1 MLKGAGELDLVR
13 FLAIISYQMG
23 LSHRTTMKYLRDLEE
38 LDFIVVD
45 EIAGIIREVKK
56 VD

>member
-1 MLKGAGELDLVR
+1 R

-23 LSHRTTMKYLRDLEE
+23 LSDRTTMKYLRDLEE

-45 EIAGIIREVKK
+45 EEAGVIREVKP
-56 VD
+56 VE